1 MKTHSI
7 TWSHSASSPNRSILD
22 SASKLNSILSMAT
35 RVFVALVPALAIV
48 VGAAW
53 ALTDPSLELFLH
65 VAIWT
70 SGLVFLGLAL
80 ESNGAAVWLSL
91 ATGIILP
98 ILAQL
103 SARET
108 NEFAIVAAAI
118 IAAWVAAAILRR

>member
-7 TWSHSASSPNRSILD
+7 TWSHSASSRNLSILD
-22 SASKLNSILSMAT
+22 SAAKLNNILHLAA

-65 VAIWT
+65 VSIWT

-80 ESNGAAVWLSL
+80 ESNGVAVWLSL

-118 IAAWVAAAILRR
+118 IAAWVVAAILRR

>member
-1 MKTHSI
+1 MKTHSL
-7 TWSHSASSPNRSILD
+7 TWTPTDSKRNLSIMESAPKFNRIQQIAL
-22 SASKLNSILSMAT
+22 K
-35 RVFVALVPALAIV
+35 VFVALVPALAIV

-65 VAIWT
+65 VTIWT
-70 SGLVFLGLAL
+70 SGLVFLGLAI
-80 ESNGAAVWLSL
+80 ESDGTAVWLAL

-103 SARET
+103 SSRVS
-108 NEFAIVAAAI
+108 NEFAVVAAAI

>member
-1 MKTHSI
+1 MKTHAI
-7 TWSHSASSPNRSILD
+7 TWSHSNTDQNLSILP
-22 SASKLNSILSMAT
+22 SASKLNRIQKMAVK
-35 RVFVALVPALAIV
+35 VFVALIPALAIV
-48 VGAAW
+48 MGTTW

-65 VAIWT
+65 AAIWT

-80 ESNGAAVWLSL
+80 ESNGAGVWLSL

-108 NEFAIVAAAI
+108 NEFAIVGAAI

>member
-7 TWSHSASSPNRSILD
+7 TWSNSASSRNFSIRN
-22 SASKLNSILSMAT
+22 SASKLNRILHLAAK
-35 RVFVALVPALAIV
+35 VFVALVPALAIV

-65 VAIWT
+65 VTIWT

-80 ESNGAAVWLSL
+80 ESNGAGVWLSL

-103 SARET
+103 SAHET